1 MLVISSGKI
10 LFYKKTKP
18 TLILPKAEIDII
30 KMLEMLIDII
40 FVLFGG
46 GVFNRQSAFLWVI
59 TVLMLVPL
67 LLRDR
72 LHSEASE
79 EKRKESS
86 PLL

>member
-1 MLVISSGKI
+1 
-10 LFYKKTKP
+10 
-18 TLILPKAEIDII
+18 
-30 KMLEMLIDII
+30 MLEMLIDII